1 MTAQPSR
8 PELNNPYW
16 GALKPVLTALV
27 EGVPNLLDDQAPSR
41 QLREATSAFTAAL
54 QSEAEPSLDST
65 VGRVPLT
72 LTGALSLVATAKA
85 LLDSAEQLDWPGSGA
100 AKEGLTAALSRL
112 EDQIGVTWRRQQA
125 HRIRGLYVIIDPQVT
140 DGRDPMDIARGAV
153 QGGARMLQ
161 LRDKLRDKGEILP
174 LATELQKLCQAND
187 VLLIINDHVD
197 LAATIGPDLVGV
209 HVGQTDLPVAHARR
223 VLAPQQVLGRSN
235 REIPLLIESQ
245 EMGADHVAFGA
256 IYPTSTKPGGKGPQG
271 PERVKEARA
280 VTQVPLVCIGGIT
293 AENVAPVVEAGA
305 DAICVTAAIGL
316 AAEPEAAALRLVE
329 AIRTAGGKI

>member
-1 MTAQPSR
+1 MTARPSR
-8 PELNNPYW
+8 PELNEPCW
-16 GALKPVLTALV
+16 VALKSVLTALV
-27 EGVPNLLDDQAPSR
+27 EGVPNLLNDPASSR
-41 QLREATSAFTAAL
+41 QVREATEAITAAL
-54 QSEAEPSLDST
+54 DAETGPPPDFAVSSA
-65 VGRVPLT
+65 PLT
-72 LTGALSLVATAKA
+72 LTAALSLVETARA
-85 LLDSAEQLDWPGSGA
+85 LLDSAELLEWPGGGA
-100 AKEGLTAALSRL
+100 AKEGLGGALSGL
-112 EDQIGVTWRRQQA
+112 EDMIGVTLRRQQA

-140 DGRDPMDIARGAV
+140 NGRDPMDIARGAV

-174 LATELQKLCQAND
+174 LAVELQKLCQAND

-209 HVGQTDLPVAHARR
+209 HVGQTDLPVANARR

-280 VTQVPLVCIGGIT
+280 VTQVPLVCIGGIN
-293 AENVAPVVEAGA
+293 ADNVAPVVEAGA

-316 AAEPEAAALRLVE
+316 AAEPEAAAIKLVE

>member
-1 MTAQPSR
+1 MTDQPSR
-8 PELNNPYW
+8 PELNDPYW
-16 GALKPVLTALV
+16 GTLKSVLAALV
-27 EGVPNLLDDQAPSR
+27 EGVPNLLDDPASSR
-41 QLREATSAFTAAL
+41 QARESTAAITAIL
-54 QSEAEPSLDST
+54 DAESGLPPDFAVSSA
-65 VGRVPLT
+65 PLT
-72 LTGALSLVATAKA
+72 LTGALSLVETARA
-85 LLDSAEQLDWPGSGA
+85 LLDSAELLEWPGGGA
-100 AKEGLTAALSRL
+100 AKEGLGGALSGL
-112 EDQIGVTWRRQQA
+112 EDQLGATLRRRQA

-140 DGRDPMDIARGAV
+140 NGRDPMDIARGAV
-153 QGGARMLQ
+153 QGGAKMLQ

-174 LATELQKLCQAND
+174 LAVELQKLCQAND

-209 HVGQTDLPVAHARR
+209 HVGQTDLPVANARR

-280 VTQVPLVCIGGIT
+280 VTQVPLVCIGGIN
-293 AENVAPVVEAGA
+293 ADNVAPVVEAGA

-316 AAEPEAAALRLVE
+316 AAEPEAAAIRLVE

>member
-1 MTAQPSR
+1 
-8 PELNNPYW
+8 
-16 GALKPVLTALV
+16 
-27 EGVPNLLDDQAPSR
+27 
-41 QLREATSAFTAAL
+41 
-54 QSEAEPSLDST
+54 
-65 VGRVPLT
+65 
-72 LTGALSLVATAKA
+72 
-85 LLDSAEQLDWPGSGA
+85 
-100 AKEGLTAALSRL
+100 
-112 EDQIGVTWRRQQA
+112 
-125 HRIRGLYVIIDPQVT
+125 
-140 DGRDPMDIARGAV
+140 
-153 QGGARMLQ
+153 MLQ

-174 LATELQKLCQAND
+174 LAVELQKLCQAND

-197 LAATIGPDLVGV
+197 LAATIGPDSVGV

-223 VLAPQQVLGRSN
+223 VLAPQQVLGWSN

-293 AENVAPVVEAGA
+293 SENVAPVVEAGA
-305 DAICVTAAIGL
+305 DAICVAAAVGL
-316 AAEPEAAALRLVE
+316 AVEPEAAALKLVE

>member
-1 MTAQPSR
+1 MTAQPSQDY
-8 PELNNPYW
+8 PYW
-16 GALKPVLTALV
+16 GALKPLLTALV
-27 EGVPNLLDDQAPSR
+27 EGVPSLLDDQVPSR
-41 QLREATSAFTAAL
+41 PVREATEVLTAAL
-54 QSEAEPSLDST
+54 EAGTGLSPDSA
-65 VGRVPLT
+65 VSSAALT
-72 LTGALSLVATAKA
+72 LTGALSLVETAKA
-85 LLDSAEQLDWPGSGA
+85 LLVSAELLEWPGSGS
-100 AKEGLTAALSRL
+100 AKEGLTGALTGL
-112 EDQIGVTWRRQQA
+112 ENEIGVTLRRQQA
-125 HRIRGLYVIIDPQVT
+125 HQVRGLYVIIDPQVT
-140 DGRDPMDIARGAV
+140 NGRDPMEIARGAV
-153 QGGARMLQ
+153 KGGARMLQ

-174 LATELQKLCQAND
+174 LAVELQRLCRAND

-197 LAATIGPDLVGV
+197 LAATIGPDHVGV

-280 VTQVPLVCIGGIT
+280 VTHVPLVCIGGIT

-316 AAEPEAAALRLVE
+316 AAEPEAAALNLVE

>member
-1 MTAQPSR
+1 MTARPSG
-8 PELNNPYW
+8 NDNYSGPYW
-16 GALKPVLTALV
+16 VTLKPVLTALV
-27 EGVPNLLDDQAPSR
+27 ECVPHLLDDPSSSR
-41 QLREATSAFTAAL
+41 QVQEATAAITAVLNAETGPAPDSAVSNA
-54 QSEAEPSLDST
+54 
-65 VGRVPLT
+65 PLT
-72 LTGALSLVATAKA
+72 LTGALSLVETARA
-85 LLDSAEQLDWPGSGA
+85 LLDSAGLLEGLSGL
-100 AKEGLTAALSRL
+100 AKEGLIGALTVL
-112 EDQIGVTWRRQQA
+112 EDQLGATLRRQQA
-125 HRIRGLYVIIDPQVT
+125 HRVRGLYVIIDPQVT
-140 DGRDPMDIARGAV
+140 NGRDPMDIARGAV

-174 LATELQKLCQAND
+174 LAVELQKLCQAND

-209 HVGQTDLPVAHARR
+209 HVGQTDLPVANARR

-271 PERVKEARA
+271 PERVKEARV
-280 VTQVPLVCIGGIT
+280 VTQVPLVCIGGIN
-293 AENVAPVVEAGA
+293 ADNVAPVVEAGA

-316 AAEPEAAALRLVE
+316 AAEPEAAAIRLVE

>member
-1 MTAQPSR
+1 MTARPSR

-16 GALKPVLTALV
+16 GALKPVLTALL
-27 EGVPNLLDDQAPSR
+27 EGVPNLLDDRSSSR
-41 QLREATSAFTAAL
+41 QVRVATEAFTAAL
-54 QSEAEPSLDST
+54 RAETGPTPDPAVSS
-65 VGRVPLT
+65 VPLT
-72 LTGALSLVATAKA
+72 LTGALSLVETAKA
-85 LLDSAEQLDWPGSGA
+85 LLESAELLEWPGSGSA
-100 AKEGLTAALSRL
+100 QAGLFAGLIGL
-112 EDQIGVTWRRQQA
+112 EDEIGVTWRRQQA
-125 HRIRGLYVIIDPQVT
+125 HRVRGLYVIIDPQVT
-140 DGRDPMDIARGAV
+140 GGREPMDIARGAV

-174 LATELQKLCQAND
+174 LATELQQLCQAND

-197 LAATIGPDLVGV
+197 LAATVGPDSVGV

>member
-1 MTAQPSR
+1 MTIQPPR
-8 PELNNPYW
+8 PDSYSDPCW
-16 GALKPVLTALV
+16 VALQPVLTALV
-27 EGVPNLLDDQAPSR
+27 EGIPDLLEDRTLAR
-41 QLREATSAFTAAL
+41 QVQEATSAFQTETGTSPGA
-54 QSEAEPSLDST
+54 SG
-65 VGRVPLT
+65 GRTPLT
-72 LTGALSLVATAKA
+72 LTGALTLVETARAILASIERQEGSGSASAKA
-85 LLDSAEQLDWPGSGA
+85 ALAGA
-100 AKEGLTAALSRL
+100 LTRL
-112 EDQIGVTWRRQQA
+112 GDEIGVAWRRQQA
-125 HRIRGLYVIIDPQVT
+125 HRVRGLYVIIDPQVT
-140 DGRDPMDIARGAV
+140 GGRDPMDIARGAV

-209 HVGQTDLPVAHARR
+209 HVGQTDLPVANARR

-235 REIPLLIESQ
+235 RDIPLLIESQ

-256 IYPTSTKPGGKGPQG
+256 IYPTSTKPGGRGPQG

-293 AENVAPVVEAGA
+293 AENVAPVAEAGA
-305 DAICVTAAIGL
+305 DAICVTAAVGL

>member
-8 PELNNPYW
+8 PELTNPYW
-16 GALKPVLTALV
+16 QALNPVLTALA
-27 EGVPNLLDDQAPSR
+27 EGVPNLVDDPALSR
-41 QLREATSAFTAAL
+41 QDREATSALTEIL
-54 QSEAEPSLDST
+54 KVEAGPSPDST
-65 VGRVPLT
+65 VSSLPLN

-85 LLDSAEQLDWPGSGA
+85 LLDSAERLEWPGAGSAKESLGGALGGLEDKIGA
-100 AKEGLTAALSRL
+100 A
-112 EDQIGVTWRRQQA
+112 IRRQQA

-140 DGRDPMDIARGAV
+140 GGRDPMVIARGAV
-153 QGGARMLQ
+153 KGGARMLQ

-174 LATELQKLCQAND
+174 LAVELQRLCQASD

-197 LAATIGPDLVGV
+197 LAATVGPDLVGV

-293 AENVAPVVEAGA
+293 AGNVAPVVEAGA
-305 DAICVTAAIGL
+305 DAICVTAAVGL
-316 AAEPEAAALRLVE
+316 AAEPEAAAVKLVE
-329 AIRTAGGKI
+329 AIRTAGGKF

>member
-1 MTAQPSR
+1 MTARPSR
-8 PELNNPYW
+8 DDPYW
-16 GALKPVLTALV
+16 GTLQPVLTAVV
-27 EGVPNLLDDQAPSR
+27 EGVPKLLDDRASSR
-41 QLREATSAFTAAL
+41 RVREATAAL
-54 QSEAEPSLDST
+54 TAVLRAETGPPHDSAASSA
-65 VGRVPLT
+65 PLT
-72 LTGALSLVATAKA
+72 LTGALSLIATARA
-85 LLDSAEQLDWPGSGA
+85 LLDSAELLEWSGSGSSP
-100 AKEGLTAALSRL
+100 EGLTGALSGL
-112 EDQIGVTWRRQQA
+112 EDQIGVTLRRQQA
-125 HRIRGLYVIIDPQVT
+125 HRICGLYVIIDPQVT
-140 DGRDPMDIARGAV
+140 NGRGPMDIARGAV

-174 LATELQKLCQAND
+174 LAAELQKLCQAND

-197 LAATIGPDLVGV
+197 LAATIGPDSVGV

-293 AENVAPVVEAGA
+293 AVNVAPVVESGA
-305 DAICVTAAIGL
+305 DAICVTAAVGL
-316 AAEPEAAALRLVE
+316 AAEPEAAALELVE

>member
-1 MTAQPSR
+1 MTDLPSR
-8 PELNNPYW
+8 DYSYW
-16 GALKPVLTALV
+16 GALKPVLTTLV
-27 EGVPNLLDDQAPSR
+27 EGVPNLLDDRASSR
-41 QLREATSAFTAAL
+41 QVREATEAFTAAL
-54 QSEAEPSLDST
+54 PAENGAPPDMAVSNE
-65 VGRVPLT
+65 PLT
-72 LTGALSLVATAKA
+72 LIGALSLVATARA
-85 LLDSAEQLDWPGSGA
+85 ILDSAERLEWPGRGL
-100 AKEGLTAALSRL
+100 AKGGLTGALCGL
-112 EDQIGVTWRRQQA
+112 EDEIGVILRRQQA
-125 HRIRGLYVIIDPQVT
+125 HRVRGLYVIIDPQVT
-140 DGRDPMDIARGAV
+140 GGRDPMDIARGAV

-174 LATELQKLCQAND
+174 LAAELQKLCQAND

-209 HVGQTDLPVAHARR
+209 HVGQTDLPVANARR

-245 EMGADHVAFGA
+245 QMGADHVAFGA
-256 IYPTSTKPGGKGPQG
+256 IYPTSTMPGGKGPQG

-280 VTQVPLVCIGGIT
+280 VTQVPLVCIGGIN

-305 DAICVTAAIGL
+305 DAICVTAAVGL